1 MKIQNK
7 VKYDPMKNILLSK
20 CSFVLK
26 RDLWDT
32 KIRYKRDAAV
42 KELFSVRNQ
51 MLINYE
57 ED

>member
-1 MKIQNK
+1 
-7 VKYDPMKNILLSK
+7 MKNILLSK

-32 KIRYKRDAAV
+32 KVRYKRDAAV